1 MATDL
6 KDYTRMIDSSVDEA
20 LDSVADTILTKM
32 GIKEEDDP
40 KYVKYYE
47 VYEDIEKYLIQKWE
61 KEIRDRFIRKQVK
74 KAEEDVRRYVE
85 SEYNR
90 ENGTISF
97 HTDDEAK
104 KAEEVFHEM
113 GYETERS
120 YDEGCEQVNYWKPG
134 HRPDQGI

>member
-61 KEIRDRFIRKQVK
+61 KEIR
-74 KAEEDVRRYVE
+74 
-85 SEYNR
+85 SL
-90 ENGTISF
+90 S
-97 HTDDEAK
+97 
-104 KAEEVFHEM
+104 
-113 GYETERS
+113 
-120 YDEGCEQVNYWKPG
+120 
-134 HRPDQGI
+134 

>member
-61 KEIRDRFIRKQVK
+61 KEIHDRFVKKQVELVK
-74 KAEEDVRRYVE
+74 EKVERYVKPG
-85 SEYNR
+85 ND
-90 ENGTISF
+90 NGIISF
-97 HTDDEAK
+97 RLI
-104 KAEEVFHEM
+104 EEVKRATEIFHEM
-113 GYETERS
+113 GYETEYYYS
-120 YDEGCEQVNYWKPG
+120 DGYETIEYWKPG
-134 HRPDQGI
+134 HRPEPDRGV